1 MQEGDH
7 TDPSALA
14 DDLNEISV
22 LLNVAHRLLLAIRD
36 DVAASASFQAILDEL
51 DAAHDQLD
59 LALDRIGTAID
70 QADAEADRQPRE
82 QRPTIH

>member
-7 TDPSALA
+7 TEPSAVG

-36 DVAASASFQAILDEL
+36 DVEASASLQVILDDL

-59 LALDRIGTAID
+59 LALERIGTAIE
-70 QADAEADRQPRE
+70 QADADADRQPRE